1 MTQAAD
7 RHLRHLS
14 PAASRLGAVF
24 ARPKVLAVICVVLL
38 AALGWLYL
46 GLLIGG
52 MGGPAAG
59 FGPGM
64 GALDRLPRALAALC
78 SPALGLGMPHG
89 AWGVTGFALVALM
102 WGAMTLAMMLP
113 TAGPMIFTYA
123 EIADTAAKK
132 GERIVSPF
140 VLAAGYTAIWLGFA
154 AAATVAQFLFTRLA
168 LIDAGMASASGLFS
182 GAIFIGAGLYQFS
195 ALKRACL
202 NQCRHPF
209 PFFFAN
215 WATTARGV
223 FRLGVKQG
231 LFCLGCC
238 WAMMLVMFAVG
249 VMNVIWMA
257 ALGIVMTVEKIGTG
271 KRFTQIV
278 GVALI
283 LAGLAFVGA
292 AFAAHWPVH

>member
-1 MTQAAD
+1 MTETVD
-7 RHLRHLS
+7 RRLTHLS
-14 PAASRLGAVF
+14 AAASRLGALL
-24 ARPKVLAVICVVLL
+24 ARPKVLAIACVVVI
-38 AALGWLYL
+38 ASLGWLYL
-46 GLLIGG
+46 GLLIGN

-59 FGPGM
+59 LGPGM
-64 GALDRLPRALAALC
+64 GALDLLPRAINAIC
-78 SPALGLGMPHG
+78 SPTFGLGMPHG
-89 AWGVTGFALVALM
+89 AWGATGFVLVGLM

-140 VLAAGYTAIWLGFA
+140 VLAGGYTVIWLGFA
-154 AAATVAQFLFTRLA
+154 AAATLAQFALTRLA
-168 LIDAGMASASGLFS
+168 LIDDGMASASGLFS

-195 ALKRACL
+195 ALKHACL
-202 NQCRHPF
+202 TQCRQPF
-209 PFFFAN
+209 PFFFSN

-231 LFCLGCC
+231 IFCLGCC

-257 ALGIVMTVEKIGTG
+257 GLGMVMTIEKIGSG
-271 KRFTQIV
+271 KRFTHGV
-278 GVALI
+278 GVFLI
-283 LAGLAFVGA
+283 LAGVAFIVSSV
-292 AFAAHWPVH
+292 AAHWPVR